1 MIFAPRSWPS
11 SPGFATTTLIFP
23 ATVGQYRNVK
33 LTVVGCSPA
42 WPNPG
47 RAHSGYLL
55 EHDGRRLLVDCG
67 PGVLS
72 RLREAEGW
80 PSITAIAITHTHID
94 HCGDLA
100 AWLWGQLHVPPAGT
114 PAPKLWLPP
123 GGREDLDHLASRFH
137 DVFEIEE
144 YADATP
150 FETAG
155 FTVSPV
161 RVAHYTQPTWGF
173 RIEAGGKV
181 AAFSSDTGP
190 TPALAELAADAD
202 VFLCEATLGDAE
214 PGPRGHLTAAEA
226 AAAATAA
233 RAHRLLL
240 VHRPAELPTP
250 DGLELAYD
258 GLELQL

>member
-23 ATVGQYRNVK
+23 ATVRQYRNVK

-55 EHDGRRLLVDCG
+55 AHHGGRLLVDCG

-72 RLREAEGW
+72 RLREEEAW
-80 PSITAIAITHTHID
+80 PHVDAIAITHMHID
-94 HCGDLA
+94 HYGDLA
-100 AWLWGQLHVPPAGT
+100 AWLWGQLHVPAPSAS
-114 PAPKLWLPP
+114 APKLWLPP
-123 GGREDLDHLASRFH
+123 GGRDDLYHLASRFH
-137 DVFEIEE
+137 EVFEIEE

-173 RIEAGGKV
+173 RIEADGKI
-181 AAFSSDTGP
+181 AAFSADTGP
-190 TPALAELAADAD
+190 TPALAELASGAD
-202 VFLCEATLGDAE
+202 VFLCEATLGKVK
-214 PGPRGHLTAAEA
+214 PGPRGHLTAGEAEEA
-226 AAAATAA
+226 AAGA
-233 RAHRLLL
+233 RRLLL
-240 VHRPAELPTP
+240 VHRPAELATP
-250 DGLELAYD
+250 NGLELAYD

>member
-1 MIFAPRSWPS
+1 
-11 SPGFATTTLIFP
+11 
-23 ATVGQYRNVK
+23 VK

-55 EHDGRRLLVDCG
+55 EHDDGRLLVDCG

-80 PSITAIAITHTHID
+80 PVIDAIAITHTHID

-100 AWLWGQLHVPPAGT
+100 AWLWGQLHVPPPGT
-114 PAPKLWLPP
+114 PAPKLWIPP
-123 GGREDLDHLASRFH
+123 GGRDDLRHLASRF
-137 DVFEIEE
+137 DEVFEIEE
-144 YADATP
+144 YADGSP
-150 FETAG
+150 FATAG
-155 FTVSPV
+155 FTVTAV
-161 RVAHYTQPTWGF
+161 RVSHYTHPTWGF
-173 RIEAGGKV
+173 RVEAGGKV

-190 TPALAELAADAD
+190 TPALTKLAAGAD
-202 VFLCEATLGDAE
+202 VFLCEATLDDGE
-214 PGPRGHLTAAEA
+214 PEPRGHLTAGEA
-226 AAAATAA
+226 AAAALAA

-240 VHRPAELPTP
+240 VHRPAELATP

-258 GLELQL
+258 GIELEL

>member
-1 MIFAPRSWPS
+1 
-11 SPGFATTTLIFP
+11 
-23 ATVGQYRNVK
+23 VK

-55 EHDGRRLLVDCG
+55 THDEGRLLVDCG

-72 RLREAEGW
+72 RLREAEPW
-80 PSITAIAITHTHID
+80 PIVDAIAITHMHID
-94 HCGDLA
+94 HYGDLA
-100 AWLWGQLHVPPAGT
+100 AWLWGQLHVPPPGT

-123 GGREDLDHLASRFH
+123 GGSNALDHVASRFH

-155 FTVSPV
+155 FSVSPV
-161 RVAHYTQPTWGF
+161 AVAHYTQPTWGF
-173 RIEAGGKV
+173 RIEAKGKI
-181 AAFSSDTGP
+181 AAFSADTGP
-190 TPALAELAADAD
+190 TPVLAELAAGAD
-202 VFLCEATLGDAE
+202 VFLCEATLDEVEA
-214 PGPRGHLTAAEA
+214 GPRGHLTAAEA
-226 AAAATAA
+226 EAAGAGA
-233 RAHRLLL
+233 RRLLL
-240 VHRPAELPTP
+240 VHRPTELPTP
-250 DGLELAYD
+250 HGLELAYD